1 MAGEFAIEPA
11 RPEDAA
17 ALAEIYA
24 HHVLHG
30 TATFETVPPDAAE
43 MAARLKRVLDAGW
56 PWLVA
61 RDGDGGVLGYAYA
74 TQFRDRPAYAFAAE
88 DSIYIR
94 HDLRGRGIG
103 KALLTALI
111 AEAERFG
118 FRQLLGVIGG
128 GEPASIALHA
138 ACGFVHRG
146 RMEAM
151 GRKHG
156 RWLPTVYM
164 QLALG
169 DGDTTP
175 PPFEPQ

>member
-11 RPEDAA
+11 RAEDAA
-17 ALAEIYA
+17 ALAQVYA

-30 TATFETVPPDAAE
+30 TATFETEPPDAAE
-43 MAARLKRVLDAGW
+43 MAARLARVNAAGW

-61 RDGDGGVLGYAYA
+61 RGRDGTVLGYAYA

-94 HDLRGRGIG
+94 HDRRGQGIG
-103 KALLTALI
+103 KALLLGLI
-111 AEAERFG
+111 EASGRFG
-118 FRQLLGVIGG
+118 FRQLLAVIGG

-138 ACGFVHRG
+138 ACGFEMRG
-146 RMEAM
+146 RMLGM

-156 RWLPTVYM
+156 RWLDTVYM

-169 DGDTTP
+169 DGAGSP